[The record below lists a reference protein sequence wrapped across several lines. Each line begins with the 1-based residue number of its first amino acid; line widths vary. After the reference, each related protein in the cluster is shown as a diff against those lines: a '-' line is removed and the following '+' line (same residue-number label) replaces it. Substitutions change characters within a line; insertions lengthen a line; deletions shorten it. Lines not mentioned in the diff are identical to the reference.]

1 MSPSRRAP
9 PATDGSLWPFAE
21 LGQDWAVP
29 RADESL
35 PTGWV
40 TFLLTDIEGSTQAW
54 QAAPGEMT
62 ALVSR
67 HYEILERGIAAHG
80 GVRPEEQ
87 GEGDSVVAVFTDA
100 AAAVAAAVHTQLVLR
115 SELPDLPVRMA
126 LHTGDAMLRNENNY
140 VGLTII
146 RCARIRGCGHGG
158 QILLSDETAGEIA
171 RTGPE
176 AVGVVDLGL
185 YGLRGLDG
193 RSRIW
198 QVTHPGLP
206 AAFPPL
212 KAGTSAA
219 GNLPTPISSFVGRRA
234 DLAAVSRSLAT
245 SRLVTLTG
253 EAGIGK
259 SRLARAG
266 ADAAGNSF
274 PGGVWWVGLGDV
286 TGDDVTAV
294 STAIVRACALAGD
307 VDPEQLIADHFGSVA
322 DSLLILDG
330 HERAPIAVAS
340 VVEALLAGCPDAR
353 VLTTGR
359 DPLGVP
365 GEVVHAVPPLAVPAP
380 DFDGDLADLAEVD
393 ATRLFIERVAD
404 HVVAV
409 DPVGDA
415 AMHIASICR
424 DLHGVPLAIELAAAR
439 AGVTSVAEL
448 AASIDELAQHDVGSA
463 GVTGTL
469 ASSIAWTY
477 QFLPPEAQIAL
488 RRLAVFR
495 GEFEIDAATAVAVG
509 GRLDDAASANA
520 IRTLF
525 EQNLLSF
532 DDEAARISM
541 APAIRAFAEER
552 LAESDDVGGASARHG
567 AWFAALAERFDDQ
580 TMPLSL
586 LAPDETDVLAAL
598 EASMAGDDP
607 SVALRILATL
617 GAQWRHLGYPE
628 IADRAAAWLCTRTPS
643 DGEER
648 WAAAVARL
656 GLAQSGDPDAAIHLF
671 ADEALAIAE
680 LSGDERTVELLG
692 SGAHHDAATT
702 AGTVR

>member
-1 MSPSRRAP
+1 M
-9 PATDGSLWPFAE
+9 
-21 LGQDWAVP
+21 GQDWIVP
-29 RADESL
+29 RFDESL
-35 PTGWV
+35 PTGVV

-62 ALVSR
+62 ALVTR

-87 GEGDSVVAVFTDA
+87 GEGDSVVAVFTDPVQA
-100 AAAVAAAVHTQLVLR
+100 LAAAVDTQLELR
-115 SELPDLPVRMA
+115 SDLPDLPVRMA

-158 QILLSDETAGEIA
+158 QILLSDDTAREIA
-171 RTGPE
+171 GVGPE
-176 AVGVVDLGL
+176 TVEVVDLGL

-206 AAFPPL
+206 AVFPPL

-219 GNLPTPISSFVGRRA
+219 GNLPTPISSFVGRRD
-234 DLAAVSRSLAT
+234 DLASVSRSLAT

-286 TGDDVTAV
+286 PGDDVTAV

-307 VDPEQLIADHFGSVA
+307 VDPTRLIADHFGSVA

-330 HERAPIAVAS
+330 HERAPVAVAS
-340 VVEALLAGCPDAR
+340 VVEGLLARCPDAR
-353 VLTTGR
+353 VLATGR
-359 DPLGVP
+359 EPLRVP
-365 GEVVHAVPPLAVPAP
+365 GEVVHTVSPLVVPGR
-380 DFDGDLADLAEVD
+380 DFDGDLADLAEFD
-393 ATRLFIERVAD
+393 AARLFIERVAD

-409 DPVGDA
+409 DPVGEV
-415 AMHIASICR
+415 AMHVASICR
-424 DLHGVPLAIELAAAR
+424 DLRGVPLAIELAAAR
-439 AGVTSVAEL
+439 AGATSIAEL
-448 AASIDELAQHDVGSA
+448 AASIGELARNDVGSS
-463 GVTGTL
+463 GLTVTL

-488 RRLAVFR
+488 RRLAVFH
-495 GEFEIDAATAVAVG
+495 GEFEIDAAIAVVAG
-509 GRLDDAASANA
+509 GRLDGAASANA

-525 EQNLLSF
+525 EQNLLAF
-532 DDEAARISM
+532 DDDVGRVNM
-541 APAIRAFAEER
+541 APAIRVFAEER
-552 LAESDDVGGASARHG
+552 LADSDDLTGARARHG
-567 AWFAALAERFDDQ
+567 HWFAALAERFDDQ

-586 LAPDETDVLAAL
+586 LAPDESDVLAAL
-598 EASMAGDDP
+598 ETSMAGTDP

-617 GAQWRHLGYPE
+617 GAQWRNLGYPE
-628 IADRAAAWLCTRTPS
+628 VADRAAAWLCTRTPS

-648 WAAAVARL
+648 WAGAVARVC
-656 GLAQSGDPDAAIHLF
+656 LAQSGEPGDAIHAF

-680 LSGDERTVELLG
+680 LAGDERTVEVLE
-692 SGAHHDAATT
+692 SGAHRHDPATVE
-702 AGTVR
+702 TVR

>member
-1 MSPSRRAP
+1 M
-9 PATDGSLWPFAE
+9 WPFGW
-21 LGQDWAVP
+21 LGQDCVVP
-29 RADESL
+29 RPNDSL

-87 GEGDSVVAVFTDA
+87 GEGDSVVAVFTDPA
-100 AAAVAAAVHTQLVLR
+100 DALAAAVDTQLELR

-158 QILLSDETAGEIA
+158 QILLSDDTAREIA
-171 RTGPE
+171 QVRPE
-176 AVGVVDLGL
+176 TVDVVDLGL

-198 QVTHPGLP
+198 QITHPGLP
-206 AAFPPL
+206 VVFPPL
-212 KAGTSAA
+212 TAGTSAA
-219 GNLPTPISSFVGRRA
+219 GNLPTPINSFVGRRA

-286 TGDDVTAV
+286 PGDDVMAV

-307 VDPEQLIADHFGSVA
+307 VDPAQLIADHFGSVA

-330 HERAPIAVAS
+330 HERAPSAVAS
-340 VVEALLAGCPDAR
+340 VVEGLLARCPDTR
-353 VLTTGR
+353 VLATGR
-359 DPLGVP
+359 EPLRIP
-365 GEVVHAVPPLAVPAP
+365 GEVVHSVSPLAVPEP
-380 DFDGDLADLAEVD
+380 DFDGDLADLADVD

-404 HVVAV
+404 QVVAAN
-409 DPVGDA
+409 PNGDVA
-415 AMHIASICR
+415 THIASICR
-424 DLHGVPLAIELAAAR
+424 GLRGVPLAIELAAAR
-439 AGVTSVAEL
+439 AGATSIAEL
-448 AASIDELAQHDVGSA
+448 AASVDELARHDVDSA
-463 GVTGTL
+463 SLTGTL
-469 ASSIAWTY
+469 ASSIAWTH
-477 QFLPPEAQIAL
+477 QFLPPDAQVAL

-495 GEFEIDAATAVAVG
+495 GEFEIDAATVVVAG
-509 GRLDDAASANA
+509 GGLDGTASANA

-532 DDEAARISM
+532 DDDAGRVNM

-552 LAESDDVGGASARHG
+552 LADSDDLIGASARHG
-567 AWFAALAERFDDQ
+567 AWFATLAERFDDQ

-586 LAPDETDVLAAL
+586 LAPDEADVLAAL

-617 GAQWRHLGYPE
+617 GAQWRNLGYPE
-628 IADRAAAWLCTRTPS
+628 VADRAAAWLCTRTPS

-656 GLAQSGDPDAAIHLF
+656 CLAQSGDPGAAIHAF

-680 LSGDERTVELLG
+680 LAGDERTVEVLE
-692 SGAHHDAATT
+692 SGAHHHDPAT

>member
-1 MSPSRRAP
+1 M
-9 PATDGSLWPFAE
+9 
-21 LGQDWAVP
+21 GQDCEVP
-29 RADESL
+29 RPDESL
-35 PTGWV
+35 PTGVV

-87 GEGDSVVAVFTDA
+87 GEGDSVVAVFTDPA
-100 AAAVAAAVHTQLVLR
+100 AALAAAVATQLELR
-115 SELPDLPVRMA
+115 SELRDLPVRMA
-126 LHTGDAMLRNENNY
+126 LHTGDAMLRNEDNY

-158 QILLSDETAGEIA
+158 QILLSDDTAREIA
-171 RTGPE
+171 RIGPDT
-176 AVGVVDLGL
+176 VDLVDLGL

-198 QVTHPGLP
+198 QVSHPGLP
-206 AAFPPL
+206 AVFPPL
-212 KAGTSAA
+212 KAGASAA

-245 SRLVTLTG
+245 SRLVSLTG

-286 TGDDVTAV
+286 PGDDVAAV

-307 VDPEQLIADHFGSVA
+307 VDPAELIAEHFGSVA

-330 HERAPIAVAS
+330 HERAPVATAA
-340 VVEALLAGCPDAR
+340 VVEGLLGRCPDAR
-353 VLTTGR
+353 VLATGR
-359 DPLGVP
+359 EPLRVP
-365 GEVVHAVPPLAVPAP
+365 GEVVHSVSPLAVPEL
-380 DFDGDLADLAEVD
+380 DFDGDLADLADVD

-404 HVVAV
+404 HVVAA
-409 DPVGDA
+409 DATGDA
-415 AMHIASICR
+415 ATHIASICR
-424 DLHGVPLAIELAAAR
+424 GLRGVPLAIEFAAAR
-439 AGVTSVAEL
+439 AGATSIAEL
-448 AASIDELAQHDVGSA
+448 AASIDELARRDVDSTGL
-463 GVTGTL
+463 TGTL
-469 ASSIAWTY
+469 ASSIAWTH
-477 QFLPPEAQIAL
+477 QFLSPDAQVAL

-495 GEFEIDAATAVAVG
+495 GEFEIDAATAVVAG
-509 GRLDDAASANA
+509 GRLDSAASANA
-520 IRTLF
+520 LRALF

-532 DDEAARISM
+532 DEDAGRVNM
-541 APAIRAFAEER
+541 APAIRVFAHER
-552 LAESDDVGGASARHG
+552 LVDSDDLDGAVARHG
-567 AWFAALAERFDDQ
+567 AWFAALAERFDDP

-586 LAPDETDVLAAL
+586 LAPDEADVLAAL
-598 EASMAGDDP
+598 ETSMGGMDP

-617 GAQWRHLGYPE
+617 GAQWRNLGYPE
-628 IADRAAAWLCTRTPS
+628 VADRAAAWLCTRTPS

-656 GLAQSGDPDAAIHLF
+656 CHAQSGDPGAAIHAF
-671 ADEALAIAE
+671 AEEALAIAE
-680 LSGDERTVELLG
+680 LAGDERTVELLE
-692 SGAHHDAATT
+692 SDARRHDPAT
-702 AGTVR
+702 AGTVRGDMASTP

>member
-1 MSPSRRAP
+1 M
-9 PATDGSLWPFAE
+9 
-21 LGQDWAVP
+21 P
-29 RADESL
+29 RTDESL
-35 PTGWV
+35 PTGVV

-80 GVRPEEQ
+80 GVHPQEQ
-87 GEGDSVVAVFTDA
+87 GEGDSVVAVFADPSDA
-100 AAAVAAAVHTQLVLR
+100 LAAAVDTQLELR
-115 SELPDLPVRMA
+115 RELPDLPVRMA
-126 LHTGDAMLRNENNY
+126 LHTGDAMLRNEDNY

-146 RCARIRGCGHGG
+146 RCARIRSCGHGG
-158 QILLSDETAGEIA
+158 QILLSDDTAIEIA
-171 RTGPE
+171 HVRPE
-176 AVGVVDLGL
+176 AVDVVDLGL

-198 QVTHPGLP
+198 QITHPDLP
-206 AAFPPL
+206 AVFPPL
-212 KAGTSAA
+212 RAGTSAA

-266 ADAAGNSF
+266 ADVAGDSF

-286 TGDDVTAV
+286 PGDDVTAV

-307 VDPEQLIADHFGSVA
+307 VDPAELITDHFGSVA

-330 HERAPIAVAS
+330 HERAPYAAAS
-340 VVEALLAGCPDAR
+340 VVERLLARCPDAR
-353 VLTTGR
+353 VLATGR
-359 DPLGVP
+359 EPLRVP
-365 GEVVHAVPPLAVPAP
+365 GEVVHSVPPLAVPDF

-409 DPVGDA
+409 DPIGDA
-415 AMHIASICR
+415 ATHIASICR
-424 DLHGVPLAIELAAAR
+424 DLRGVPLAIELAAAR
-439 AGVTSVAEL
+439 AGATSIAEL
-448 AASIDELAQHDVGSA
+448 AASVDQLAGHDVGS
-463 GVTGTL
+463 VSLTGTL

-488 RRLAVFR
+488 RRLAAFR
-495 GEFEIDAATAVAVG
+495 GEFEIDAAAAVVAG
-509 GRLDDAASANA
+509 AGLDGTTSANA

-532 DDEAARISM
+532 DDDAGRVNM
-541 APAIRAFAEER
+541 APAIRVFAEEL
-552 LAESDDVGGASARHG
+552 LAGSDDLTGVSARHG
-567 AWFAALAERFDDQ
+567 AWFAALVEQFDDQ

-586 LAPDETDVLAAL
+586 LAPDEADVIAAL
-598 EASMAGDDP
+598 DASMAGDDP

-617 GAQWRHLGYPE
+617 GAHWRNLGYPE
-628 IADRAAAWLCTRTPS
+628 VADRAAAWVCTRTPS

-656 GLAQSGDPDAAIHLF
+656 CLAHSGDPDAAIHAF

-680 LSGDERTVELLG
+680 LAGDERTVELLAPCADHLG
-692 SGAHHDAATT
+692 PAT